1 MEKIFYFI
9 QKITTV
15 LLEIHP
21 LIYFITF
28 IFVVIFYL
36 ITKQMLKSFFQ
47 NLRNL
52 KIKSALIAIL
62 IGTPVIVLI
71 FYLTISI
78 MLINQ
83 PF

>member
-36 ITKQMLKSFFQ
+36 ITKQMLKYFFQ